1 MLDFFESK
9 EEDKNVEEEK
19 VEKQED
25 QAIAEDLSYKEE
37 QKAVPVPEIDEDSV
51 AVESVSVP
59 DDDIVINSLI

>member
-25 QAIAEDLSYKEE
+25 QAIAEDLSYEE
-37 QKAVPVPEIDEDSV
+37 E
-51 AVESVSVP
+51 
-59 DDDIVINSLI
+59 